1 MSFVVVGGGGGG
13 GGSDGGSYPGAAGGS
28 AAQVTVNNFA
38 VTAGNT
44 IDLFVGSGGGA
55 GTSSGSGGTFSA
67 GGGGGGASQV
77 TVSLVNVIVA
87 GGGGG
92 GGGIGAS
99 GSGGSGGAGGLAA
112 GATGGTYNSYA
123 GGSGGSNG
131 TGGAGAT
138 WFGGPAPSGSNGSGG
153 SGGVGGANGGAIVGG
168 VAGQGSG
175 TGVGGGGSGTSGAGG
190 GGYGGGGGG
199 INGSGGGAGG
209 STGPAGASYAA
220 ASNAGTATSAGGDG
234 SITITFTVT
243 AAATVTPPPIP
254 DNVALPGVTGIGSQ
268 LTVLDLTSGSGPS
281 MTTCLVGAVKQLF
294 GAEASYVGQ
303 SANGAAQILV
313 GGQTISFY
321 PLEASTGTG
330 LGVGAFP
337 RNDNPLTVGTSCG
350 TFGVAPAVA
359 NIADLGRALAAL
371 GLDVQVD
378 AKGVFTAMV
387 DNQLYVVRPDY
398 FVTQGIATGTPSLV
412 FGADGVLRF
421 TDSAGKEQILHPAFL
436 DPAALQAAVVAA
448 LGQYGYLTIQTDGSG
463 VFTRFNGSQLVLT
476 PEMVLSG
483 APNGFG
489 SAKVVNDG
497 LNRYLYLIAAYYQG
511 VTATAR

>member
-1 MSFVVVGGGGGG
+1 MHQLLQRFLSIAGVAAGLTLAAVPAHAVYTITLTETGGKVVATGTGTINTTGLTSGGNAGSCMSSFINPTIVHICLGIGSQTTYTGVVI
-13 GGSDGGSYPGAAGGS
+13 SPGAFGTGNTYSNADSQSGDSVILYNNSVYIQTGYVSGS
-28 AAQVTVNNFA
+28 ALSSTSTWNGKTFA
-38 VTAGNT
+38 T
-44 IDLFVGSGGGA
+44 L
-55 GTSSGSGGTFSA
+55 
-67 GGGGGGASQV
+67 
-77 TVSLVNVIVA
+77 
-87 GGGGG
+87 
-92 GGGIGAS
+92 GI
-99 GSGGSGGAGGLAA
+99 
-112 GATGGTYNSYA
+112 TPGTY
-123 GGSGGSNG
+123 
-131 TGGAGAT
+131 T
-138 WFGGPAPSGSNGSGG
+138 WTLPNDT
-153 SGGVGGANGGAIVGG
+153 IVLTT
-168 VAGQGSG
+168 VAA
-175 TGVGGGGSGTSGAGG
+175 V
-190 GGYGGGGGG
+190 
-199 INGSGGGAGG
+199 
-209 STGPAGASYAA
+209 
-220 ASNAGTATSAGGDG
+220 
-234 SITITFTVT
+234 
-243 AAATVTPPPIP
+243 AATPVVLTPPPIP
-254 DNVALPGVTGIGSQ
+254 NNVVLPGISGIGSQ
-268 LTVLDLTSGSGPS
+268 LAVLDLTSGSGPS
-281 MTTCLVGAVKQLF
+281 MTTCLVDAIKQLF
-294 GAEASYVGQ
+294 RAEASYVGQ